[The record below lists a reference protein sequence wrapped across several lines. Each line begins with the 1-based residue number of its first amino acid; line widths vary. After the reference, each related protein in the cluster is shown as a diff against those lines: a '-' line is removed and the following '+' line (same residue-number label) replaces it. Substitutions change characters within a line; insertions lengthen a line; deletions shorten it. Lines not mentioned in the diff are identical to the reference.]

1 MKTLSGIKISH
12 KITSLMIGLV
22 VGFLLMAVAYYAQ
35 IVSEKTIAEANANYK
50 KVEQQISSVVNAT
63 SEIRAATTGY
73 VDSGDNKLSTLYADA
88 TAKANKS
95 LTQLAALPPRY
106 VNAQE
111 LAKVKHSLTIAEK
124 KYSDL
129 STRQARLS
137 NNIAL
142 INEQQQLITD
152 IKNQLKNIGPVVNA
166 ELFPRVLTTGKNLVL
181 GEASETEYVAQID
194 ALKAAIDSSN
204 ATDTNKQ
211 KILASLDAYNTALL
225 GVVQDSMPKEQ
236 VNAELLATINGFTSA
251 VQNYQQIIGA
261 SVNRRIAAAEG
272 ELNIARTMFAVVLFL
287 TAVGTTLGLFLIYRS
302 IVLPLWHMQ
311 AIITQQNRGNDKA
324 RVNIQ
329 ANDELGNLG
338 RAFNRLLDERI
349 KVLSEQSQ
357 ENETLNTSIIGLI
370 RALGTIA
377 KKDLSIKVPVSAD
390 VTGTISDAVNLL
402 TSETART
409 LFQVKGFSEQINQIS
424 DQLQAQSDVVIA
436 VAEVE
441 RAQVADT
448 ISALDQSAKAMGD
461 IAKEARTAN
470 SIASAAIDYTQ
481 KAQLSVTQTVDGI
494 QVIRSTISET
504 EKRIKRLGDRSQ
516 EITSIVNLI
525 NTIAERTHI
534 LALNAS
540 MHAASAGEAGKG
552 FAVVAEEVQR
562 LAENARGATSEIS
575 AMVNNIRVETSDT
588 VNIMN
593 KLITQVADGTKLAE
607 DSGQRMHE
615 TEAATRQLVNH
626 VKSIAVNSMNQ
637 ANAANRVR
645 DGALLITQST
655 EKTHGKLEEQR
666 EQTDELKACARSLV
680 ERVSVFKLPEFRN
693 DARQAQPTPNQMHLE
708 KIAMSQMPP
717 ESLVDKQPAKI
728 A

>member
-1 MKTLSGIKISH
+1 MKKLPGIKISH
-12 KITSLMIGLV
+12 KISTLMIGLV

-35 IVSEKTIAEANANYK
+35 IASEKTISEANSNFKMIDQLVSANLN
-50 KVEQQISSVVNAT
+50 SAA
-63 SEIRAATTGY
+63 EIRTATPTFIDTG
-73 VDSGDNKLSTLYADA
+73 DEQALSYYRGGRMQI
-88 TAKANKS
+88 NES
-95 LTQLAALPPRY
+95 LNLLGSMNMRY
-106 VNAQE
+106 VNKNA
-111 LAKVKHSLTIAEK
+111 LGTAKESM
-124 KYSDL
+124 
-129 STRQARLS
+129 
-137 NNIAL
+137 
-142 INEQQQLITD
+142 
-152 IKNQLKNIGPVVNA
+152 
-166 ELFPRVLTTGKNLVL
+166 KNL
-181 GEASETEYVAQID
+181 D
-194 ALKAAIDSSN
+194 AKFN
-204 ATDTNKQ
+204 ALVSQ
-211 KILASLDAYNTALL
+211 QASLAQDATKKEAVKGALSEA
-225 GVVQDSMPKEQ
+225 VITMTTSFQDYRR
-236 VNAELLATINGFTSA
+236 LLDTS
-251 VQNYQQIIGA
+251 VK
-261 SVNRRIAAAEG
+261 RRVALAEG
-272 ELNIARTMFAVVLFL
+272 ELNIARTMFAGVLFL

-311 AIITQQNRGNDKA
+311 RIIAQQNSGNDKS
-324 RVNIQ
+324 RVRIH
-329 ANDELGNLG
+329 ANDELGDLG

-370 RALGTIA
+370 RTLGAIA

-409 LFQVKGFSEQINQIS
+409 LHQVKGFSEKINIIS
-424 DQLQAQSDVVIA
+424 DQLQAQSAEVLQ
-436 VAEVE
+436 VAEEE
-441 RAQVADT
+441 RVQVADT
-448 ISALDQSAKAMGD
+448 ISALDQSAKTMTD
-461 IAKEARTAN
+461 IAKEARSAN
-470 SIASAAIDYTQ
+470 SIATSAINYTQ
-481 KAQLSVTQTVDGI
+481 KAQLSVIQTVEGI
-494 QVIRSTISET
+494 QTIRGTISET

-593 KLITQVADGTKLAE
+593 KLITQVAEGTKLAE
-607 DSGQRMHE
+607 DSGQKMHD

-637 ANAANRVR
+637 ANMANRVR
-645 DGALLITQST
+645 DRALLITEST
-655 EKTHGKLEEQR
+655 EKTHSKLEAQR
-666 EQTDELKACARSLV
+666 LQTDELKNYANSLMD
-680 ERVSVFKLPEFRN
+680 RVNVFTLPEFRTEQRPQVIN
-693 DARQAQPTPNQMHLE
+693 STAVNITHVVPSLTLPINIQTTNTQATNSQPTANQLHLE
-708 KIAMSQMPP
+708 KIALAQLPP
-717 ESLVDKQPAKI
+717 EQTQAAKI

>member
-1 MKTLSGIKISH
+1 MKKLSGIKISH
-12 KITSLMIGLV
+12 KISSLMIGLV

-35 IVSEKTIAEANANYK
+35 FASEKAISEANTNFKTIDQLISGTLNSAAEIRTATPTYVDTGDEQALSYYRGGKMQLNESLNLLGSMNPRFVNK
-50 KVEQQISSVVNAT
+50 NALNTAKESVKTLDTKFSELVEQQAVVVKDPLKKEEVK
-63 SEIRAATTGY
+63 S
-73 VDSGDNKLSTLYADA
+73 
-88 TAKANKS
+88 S
-95 LTQLAALPPRY
+95 LTEAVVAMTTSLQDYRRLMDAS
-106 VNAQE
+106 
-111 LAKVKHSLTIAEK
+111 VKHRISL
-124 KYSDL
+124 
-129 STRQARLS
+129 
-137 NNIAL
+137 
-142 INEQQQLITD
+142 
-152 IKNQLKNIGPVVNA
+152 
-166 ELFPRVLTTGKNLVL
+166 
-181 GEASETEYVAQID
+181 
-194 ALKAAIDSSN
+194 
-204 ATDTNKQ
+204 
-211 KILASLDAYNTALL
+211 
-225 GVVQDSMPKEQ
+225 
-236 VNAELLATINGFTSA
+236 
-251 VQNYQQIIGA
+251 
-261 SVNRRIAAAEG
+261 AEG
-272 ELNIARTMFAVVLFL
+272 ELNIARTMFAGVLFL

-311 AIITQQNRGNDKA
+311 RIIAQQNSGNDKA
-324 RVNIQ
+324 RVRIH
-329 ANDELGNLG
+329 ANDELGDLG

-370 RALGTIA
+370 RTLGAIA

-409 LFQVKGFSEQINQIS
+409 LHQVKGFSEKINLIS
-424 DQLQAQSDVVIA
+424 DQLQAQSAVVLQ
-436 VAEVE
+436 VAEEE
-441 RAQVADT
+441 RVQVAET
-448 ISALDQSAKAMGD
+448 VSALNQSAKTMAD
-461 IAKEARTAN
+461 IAKEARSAN
-470 SIASAAIDYTQ
+470 SIAISAIDFTQ
-481 KAQLSVTQTVDGI
+481 KAQLSVIQTVEGI
-494 QVIRSTISET
+494 QTIRGTISET

-593 KLITQVADGTKLAE
+593 KLITQVAEGTKFAE
-607 DSGQRMHE
+607 DSGQKMHD

-637 ANAANRVR
+637 ANMANRVR
-645 DGALLITQST
+645 DRALLITEST

-666 EQTDELKACARSLV
+666 LQTDELKSYANSLMD
-680 ERVSVFKLPEFRN
+680 RVNVFTLPEFRTEQRPLVIN
-693 DARQAQPTPNQMHLE
+693 STAVNVTNTVPILTQAVVNQLGHSQTVNAQPTANQLHLE
-708 KIAMSQMPP
+708 QLALGQVPSEQ
-717 ESLVDKQPAKI
+717 LQQAKL

>member
-1 MKTLSGIKISH
+1 MKKLSGIKISH
-12 KITSLMIGLV
+12 KISSLMIGLV

-35 IVSEKTIAEANANYK
+35 FASEKTISEANTNFKSIDQLISSTLNSAAEIRTATPTYVDTGDEQALSYYRGGKMQINESLNLLGSMNSRFVNKNALNTAKETVK
-50 KVEQQISSVVNAT
+50 KLDAKFNALVEQQAIVSKDPVKKDELKSGLTESVVAMTT
-63 SEIRAATTGY
+63 SLQDYRRLM
-73 VDSGDNKLSTLYADA
+73 D
-88 TAKANKS
+88 
-95 LTQLAALPPRY
+95 
-106 VNAQE
+106 VN
-111 LAKVKHSLTIAEK
+111 VK
-124 KYSDL
+124 
-129 STRQARLS
+129 
-137 NNIAL
+137 
-142 INEQQQLITD
+142 
-152 IKNQLKNIGPVVNA
+152 
-166 ELFPRVLTTGKNLVL
+166 
-181 GEASETEYVAQID
+181 
-194 ALKAAIDSSN
+194 
-204 ATDTNKQ
+204 
-211 KILASLDAYNTALL
+211 
-225 GVVQDSMPKEQ
+225 
-236 VNAELLATINGFTSA
+236 
-251 VQNYQQIIGA
+251 
-261 SVNRRIAAAEG
+261 RRITQAQG

-311 AIITQQNRGNDKA
+311 RVIAQQNSGNDKA
-324 RVNIQ
+324 RVRIH
-329 ANDELGNLG
+329 ANDELGDLG

-370 RALGTIA
+370 RTLGAIA
-377 KKDLSIKVPVSAD
+377 RKDLSIKVPVSAD

-409 LFQVKGFSEQINQIS
+409 LHQVKGFSEKINIIS
-424 DQLQAQSDVVIA
+424 DQLQAQSAVVLQ
-436 VAEVE
+436 VAEEE

-448 ISALDQSAKAMGD
+448 VSALDQSAKTMTD
-461 IAKEARTAN
+461 IAKEARSAN
-470 SIASAAIDYTQ
+470 SIATSAIDYTQ
-481 KAQLSVTQTVDGI
+481 KAQLSVIQTVEGI
-494 QVIRSTISET
+494 QTIRGTISET

-593 KLITQVADGTKLAE
+593 KLITQVAEGTKLAE

-637 ANAANRVR
+637 ANMANRVR
-645 DGALLITQST
+645 DRALLITEST

-666 EQTDELKACARSLV
+666 LQTDELKNYANSLMD
-680 ERVSVFKLPEFRN
+680 RVNVFTLPEFRAEQRPQVISSTAVN
-693 DARQAQPTPNQMHLE
+693 VTNTVPTLTQPVNTQPTANQLHLE
-708 KIAMSQMPP
+708 QIALGHLSKDQLPS
-717 ESLVDKQPAKI
+717 EQIQQAKL

>member
-1 MKTLSGIKISH
+1 MNRLSGIKISH
-12 KITSLMIGLV
+12 KISSLMIGLV

-35 IVSEKTIAEANANYK
+35 IVSEKTIGEANANIK
-50 KVEQQISSVVNAT
+50 NIDQIISSTLSSVA
-63 SEIRAATTGY
+63 EIRAASPTFIDTGDEEALSYYRGGKLQISESLNLLGTLNMKYVNKNALEVVKNSSKKLDETFSNLPELQLATLKDPTKKDQLKAELTTAITT
-73 VDSGDNKLSTLYADA
+73 LSTNLQDYRRVMDA
-88 TAKANKS
+88 N
-95 LTQLAALPPRY
+95 
-106 VNAQE
+106 
-111 LAKVKHSLTIAEK
+111 VK
-124 KYSDL
+124 
-129 STRQARLS
+129 R
-137 NNIAL
+137 
-142 INEQQQLITD
+142 
-152 IKNQLKNIGPVVNA
+152 
-166 ELFPRVLTTGKNLVL
+166 RVEV
-181 GEASETEYVAQID
+181 
-194 ALKAAIDSSN
+194 
-204 ATDTNKQ
+204 
-211 KILASLDAYNTALL
+211 
-225 GVVQDSMPKEQ
+225 
-236 VNAELLATINGFTSA
+236 
-251 VQNYQQIIGA
+251 
-261 SVNRRIAAAEG
+261 AEG
-272 ELNIARTMFAVVLFL
+272 DLNIARTMFAAVLFI

-302 IVLPLWHMQ
+302 IVIPLSHMQ
-311 AIITQQNRGNDKA
+311 RIIAQQNSGNDKA
-324 RVNIQ
+324 RVRIH
-329 ANDELGNLG
+329 ANDELGELG

-370 RALGTIA
+370 RALGAIA
-377 KKDLSIKVPVSAD
+377 RKDLSIKVPVSAD

-409 LFQVKGFSEQINQIS
+409 LHQVKGFSEKINEIS
-424 DQLQAQSDVVIA
+424 DELQAQSAMVFL
-436 VAEVE
+436 VAEEE
-441 RAQVADT
+441 RTQVSET
-448 ISALDQSAKAMGD
+448 VSALDQSAKTMTD
-461 IAKEARTAN
+461 IAKEARSAN
-470 SIASAAIDYTQ
+470 SIASSAIDFTQ
-481 KAQLSVTQTVDGI
+481 KAQQSVTQTVEGI
-494 QVIRSTISET
+494 QTIRGTISET

-593 KLITQVADGTKLAE
+593 KLITQVAEGTKLAE

-637 ANAANRVR
+637 ANMANRVR
-645 DGALLITQST
+645 DRATLITEST

-666 EQTDELKACARSLV
+666 VQTDELKNYANALV
-680 ERVSVFKLPEFRN
+680 ERVNVFTLPEFRN
-693 DARQAQPTPNQMHLE
+693 DTRPHVVSTAAVSVTNTVPSVTQSAPHQPTANQPTANQLHLE
-708 KIAMSQMPP
+708 QIAKGYTAKDQMPA
-717 ESLVDKQPAKI
+717 EHLQQAKL

>member
-1 MKTLSGIKISH
+1 MKNLSGIKISH
-12 KITSLMIGLV
+12 KISSLMIGLV
-22 VGFLLMAVAYYAQ
+22 AGFLLMAVAYYAQ
-35 IVSEKTIAEANANYK
+35 IASEKTIADANSNLK
-50 KVEQQISSVVNAT
+50 TIEQLIASTLSSAA
-63 SEIRAATTGY
+63 EIRTATPSYLDTGDEQALNY
-73 VDSGDNKLSTLYADA
+73 FRAGKTQIQETLNSLGALNLRFVNTTALA
-88 TAKANKS
+88 TAKS
-95 LTQLAALPPRY
+95 
-106 VNAQE
+106 
-111 LAKVKHSLTIAEK
+111 
-124 KYSDL
+124 
-129 STRQARLS
+129 
-137 NNIAL
+137 
-142 INEQQQLITD
+142 
-152 IKNQLKNIGPVVNA
+152 
-166 ELFPRVLTTGKNLVL
+166 
-181 GEASETEYVAQID
+181 
-194 ALKAAIDSSN
+194 ALKALDEKINQIVDAKAEIDKD
-204 ATDTNKQ
+204 ATRRDTAKAELSDM
-211 KILASLDAYNTALL
+211 IVTMTASLQDYRRLADAN
-225 GVVQDSMPKEQ
+225 VKRRVEQ
-236 VNAELLATINGFTSA
+236 AE
-251 VQNYQQIIGA
+251 
-261 SVNRRIAAAEG
+261 R
-272 ELNIARTMFAVVLFL
+272 ELNIARTMFAAVLFL
-287 TAVGTTLGLFLIYRS
+287 TAIGTTLGLFFIYRS

-311 AIITQQNRGNDKA
+311 SIIAQQNRGNDQA
-324 RVNIQ
+324 RVTVR
-329 ANDELGNLG
+329 ASDELGDLG

-349 KVLSEQSQ
+349 RVLAEQSQ

-409 LFQVKGFSEQINQIS
+409 LHQVKGYSEKINYIS
-424 DQLQAQSDVVIA
+424 DQLQAQSAVVLE
-436 VAEVE
+436 VAEEE
-441 RAQVADT
+441 RSQVADT
-448 ISALDQSAKAMGD
+448 VTALDQSAKTMTDVAR
-461 IAKEARTAN
+461 EARTAN
-470 SIASAAIDYTQ
+470 SIASSAIDFTLR
-481 KAQLSVTQTVDGI
+481 AQQSVTQTVEGI
-494 QVIRSTISET
+494 QAIRSTISET

-593 KLITQVADGTKLAE
+593 KLITQVADGTRLAE

-637 ANAANRVR
+637 ANMANRVR
-645 DGALLITQST
+645 DRANLITQST

-666 EQTDELKACARSLV
+666 LQTDELKNYATSLV
-680 ERVSVFKLPEFRN
+680 ERVNVFTLPEFRAEN
-693 DARQAQPTPNQMHLE
+693 RQVDTRNLTSSIVQPQPTANQLHLE
-708 KIAMSQMPP
+708 KIALGQMPA
-717 ESLVDKQPAKI
+717 EQNQQAKI

>member
-1 MKTLSGIKISH
+1 MKRLSGIKISH
-12 KITSLMIGLV
+12 KISSLMIGLV

-35 IVSEKTIAEANANYK
+35 FVSERTISEANANFKSIDQLISSTLNSAAEIRTATPTYIDTGDEQALSYYRGGKMQINESLNLLGSMNTRFVNKNGITVAKSAVK
-50 KVEQQISSVVNAT
+50 KLDEQFNILLEQQASAVK
-63 SEIRAATTGY
+63 
-73 VDSGDNKLSTLYADA
+73 DSLKKEEL
-88 TAKANKS
+88 KS
-95 LTQLAALPPRY
+95 
-106 VNAQE
+106 
-111 LAKVKHSLTIAEK
+111 
-124 KYSDL
+124 
-129 STRQARLS
+129 
-137 NNIAL
+137 
-142 INEQQQLITD
+142 
-152 IKNQLKNIGPVVNA
+152 G
-166 ELFPRVLTTGKNLVL
+166 L
-181 GEASETEYVAQID
+181 GEAVVAMTTSLQDYRRIMDVSVKRRVAQ
-194 ALKAAIDSSN
+194 A
-204 ATDTNKQ
+204 Q
-211 KILASLDAYNTALL
+211 
-225 GVVQDSMPKEQ
+225 
-236 VNAELLATINGFTSA
+236 
-251 VQNYQQIIGA
+251 
-261 SVNRRIAAAEG
+261 G
-272 ELNIARTMFAVVLFL
+272 ELNIARTMFAAVLFL

-311 AIITQQNRGNDKA
+311 KVIAQQNNGNDKA
-324 RVNIQ
+324 RVRVS
-329 ANDELGNLG
+329 ANDELGDLG

-349 KVLSEQSQ
+349 KVLAEQSQ

-370 RALGTIA
+370 RTLGAIA

-409 LFQVKGFSEQINQIS
+409 LHQVKGYSEKINVIS
-424 DQLQAQSDVVIA
+424 DQLQAQSAVVLQ
-436 VAEVE
+436 VAEEE
-441 RAQVADT
+441 RTQVADT
-448 ISALDQSAKAMGD
+448 VSALDQSAKTMTD
-461 IAKEARTAN
+461 IAKEARSAN
-470 SIASAAIDYTQ
+470 SIATSAIDYTQ
-481 KAQLSVTQTVDGI
+481 KAQLSVIQTVEGI
-494 QVIRSTISET
+494 QTIRGTISET

-593 KLITQVADGTKLAE
+593 KLITQVAEGTKLAE
-607 DSGQRMHE
+607 DSGQRMHD

-637 ANAANRVR
+637 ANMANRVR
-645 DGALLITQST
+645 DRALLITEST

-666 EQTDELKACARSLV
+666 LQTDELKTYAHSLMD
-680 ERVSVFKLPEFRN
+680 RVNVFTLPEFRSDQRPASPLSVTTAVPPLTHTIN
-693 DARQAQPTPNQMHLE
+693 SQPTANQLHLE
-708 KIAMSQMPP
+708 QVALGQLPP
-717 ESLVDKQPAKI
+717 EQIQQAKL

>member
-1 MKTLSGIKISH
+1 
-12 KITSLMIGLV
+12 
-22 VGFLLMAVAYYAQ
+22 
-35 IVSEKTIAEANANYK
+35 
-50 KVEQQISSVVNAT
+50 
-63 SEIRAATTGY
+63 
-73 VDSGDNKLSTLYADA
+73 
-88 TAKANKS
+88 
-95 LTQLAALPPRY
+95 P
-106 VNAQE
+106 
-111 LAKVKHSLTIAEK
+111 
-124 KYSDL
+124 
-129 STRQARLS
+129 
-137 NNIAL
+137 
-142 INEQQQLITD
+142 
-152 IKNQLKNIGPVVNA
+152 
-166 ELFPRVLTTGKNLVL
+166 ELFTRVLNSGKNLIL
-181 GEASETEYVAQID
+181 GEASEAEYTAQFD
-194 ALKAAIDSSN
+194 ALKSAIDTST

-211 KILASLDAYNTALL
+211 KVLGLLDRYNAALF
-225 GVVQDSMPKEQ
+225 GVVKDSLPKEQ
-236 VNAELLATINGFTSA
+236 INAHLLSSASDFTA
-251 VQNYQQIIGA
+251 VLQNYRQVIET
-261 SVNRRIAAAEG
+261 SVNRRISAAEG

-324 RVNIQ
+324 RVSIQ

-349 KVLSEQSQ
+349 KTLSEQSQ

-409 LFQVKGFSEQINQIS
+409 LHQVKNFSEQINQIS
-424 DQLQAQSDVVIA
+424 DQLQEQSDVVIS
-436 VAEVE
+436 VAEEE
-441 RAQVADT
+441 RIQVADT
-448 ISALDQSAKAMGD
+448 VSALDQSAKAMGD

-481 KAQLSVTQTVDGI
+481 KAQQSVTQTVDSI

-680 ERVSVFKLPEFRN
+680 ERVSVFKLPEFRS
-693 DARQAQPTPNQMHLE
+693 DSRQTLVQPTPNQIHLE
-708 KIAMSQMPP
+708 KIALSQAPLDAGI
-717 ESLVDKQPAKI
+717 EKQPAKI

>member
-1 MKTLSGIKISH
+1 MKNLSGIKISH

-35 IVSEKTIAEANANYK
+35 TVSEKTINEANTNFREIDQLISANL
-50 KVEQQISSVVNAT
+50 NAT
-63 SEIRAATTGY
+63 AEIRVATPIY
-73 VDSGDNKLSTLYADA
+73 LDAGDESALAYFRGGKMQINE
-88 TAKANKS
+88 S
-95 LTQLAALPPRY
+95 LNLLGAMNARY
-106 VNAQE
+106 VNKNA
-111 LAKVKHSLTIAEK
+111 LAAVKNAMHTLTEKVAAVT
-124 KYSDL
+124 
-129 STRQARLS
+129 
-137 NNIAL
+137 
-142 INEQQQLITD
+142 EQQESIAKD
-152 IKNQLKNIGPVVNA
+152 AAKKESLKT
-166 ELFPRVLTTGKNLVL
+166 ELSETIVVLTTSLQN
-181 GEASETEYVAQID
+181 YRR
-194 ALKAAIDSSN
+194 AID
-204 ATDTNKQ
+204 
-211 KILASLDAYNTALL
+211 
-225 GVVQDSMPKEQ
+225 
-236 VNAELLATINGFTSA
+236 TS
-251 VQNYQQIIGA
+251 VKRRV
-261 SVNRRIAAAEG
+261 SVAEG
-272 ELNIARTMFAVVLFL
+272 DLNVARTMFAAVLFL

-311 AIITQQNRGNDKA
+311 SIISQQNKGNDNA
-324 RVNIQ
+324 RVKIQ
-329 ANDELGNLG
+329 ANDELGDLG

-349 KVLSEQSQ
+349 KTLSEKSH

-377 KKDLSIKVPVSAD
+377 KKDLTIKVPVSAD

-409 LFQVKGFSEQINQIS
+409 MQQVKNYSESINNIS
-424 DQLQAQSDVVIA
+424 NQLQEQSAVVLT
-436 VAEVE
+436 VAEEE
-441 RAQVADT
+441 RSQVAET
-448 ISALDQSAKAMGD
+448 VSALDHSAKTMTD

-470 SIASAAIDYTQ
+470 SIATAAIDYTQ
-481 KAQLSVTQTVDGI
+481 KAQQSVIQTVEGI
-494 QVIRSTISET
+494 QTIRVTISET

-607 DSGQRMHE
+607 DSGQRMHD

-637 ANAANRVR
+637 AAMANRVR
-645 DGALLITQST
+645 DRANLITEST
-655 EKTHGKLEEQR
+655 QKTYGKLEEQR
-666 EQTDELKACARSLV
+666 IQTDELKIYANSLV
-680 ERVSVFKLPEFRN
+680 ERVNVFTLPEVKAEQRMQQPTLI
-693 DARQAQPTPNQMHLE
+693 ATTPVQAQTIPALPTANQTHLE
-708 KIAMSQMPP
+708 KIALGHSPTEFTEQVK
-717 ESLVDKQPAKI
+717 SA
-728 A
+728 

>member
-1 MKTLSGIKISH
+1 MKKLSGIKISH
-12 KITSLMIGLV
+12 KISSLMIGLV

-35 IVSEKTIAEANANYK
+35 FASEKAISEANANYK
-50 KVEQQISSVVNAT
+50 TIDQLISATLNSAAEIRTATPAYVDTGDEQALSYYRGGKMQINESLNILGSMNVRFVNKNAVNVAKAAMKNLDDKFNLLVEQQAASAKDAAKKDELKDGLTKAVVA
-63 SEIRAATTGY
+63 
-73 VDSGDNKLSTLYADA
+73 
-88 TAKANKS
+88 
-95 LTQLAALPPRY
+95 
-106 VNAQE
+106 
-111 LAKVKHSLTIAEK
+111 
-124 KYSDL
+124 
-129 STRQARLS
+129 
-137 NNIAL
+137 
-142 INEQQQLITD
+142 
-152 IKNQLKNIGPVVNA
+152 
-166 ELFPRVLTTGKNLVL
+166 LTT
-181 GEASETEYVAQID
+181 
-194 ALKAAIDSSN
+194 
-204 ATDTNKQ
+204 
-211 KILASLDAYNTALL
+211 SL
-225 GVVQDSMPKEQ
+225 QDYRRLMD
-236 VNAELLATINGFTSA
+236 
-251 VQNYQQIIGA
+251 A
-261 SVNRRIAAAEG
+261 SVKRRVALAEG
-272 ELNIARTMFAVVLFL
+272 ELNIARTMFAGVLFL

-311 AIITQQNRGNDKA
+311 RVIAQQNSGNDKA
-324 RVNIQ
+324 RVRIH
-329 ANDELGNLG
+329 ANDELGDLG

-349 KVLSEQSQ
+349 KTLSEQSQ

-370 RALGTIA
+370 RTLGAIA

-409 LFQVKGFSEQINQIS
+409 LHQVKGFSEKINIIS
-424 DQLQAQSDVVIA
+424 DQLQAQSAVVLQ
-436 VAEVE
+436 VAEEE
-441 RAQVADT
+441 RSQVADT
-448 ISALDQSAKAMGD
+448 ISALDQSAKTMTD
-461 IAKEARTAN
+461 IAKEARSAN
-470 SIASAAIDYTQ
+470 SIASSAIDYTQ
-481 KAQLSVTQTVDGI
+481 KAQLSVIQTVEGI
-494 QVIRSTISET
+494 QTIRGTISET

-593 KLITQVADGTKLAE
+593 KLITQVAEGTKLAE
-607 DSGQRMHE
+607 DSGQKMHD

-637 ANAANRVR
+637 ANMANRVR
-645 DGALLITQST
+645 DRALLITEST

-666 EQTDELKACARSLV
+666 LQTNELKTYANSLMD
-680 ERVSVFKLPEFRN
+680 RVNVFTLPEFRAEQRPQVIN
-693 DARQAQPTPNQMHLE
+693 ATAVNVTNSVPILTQPANLQPTANQMHLE
-708 KIAMSQMPP
+708 QIALGQLPP
-717 ESLVDKQPAKI
+717 EQIQHAKL